1 MVMKIEINKDFIESY
16 LDFLNSL
23 KKDNDYAYY
32 PVKQGTTHDAI
43 NITLGLPFI
52 RISPDHGPNQTM
64 LGKNRSNPTSLLKA
78 IQFLD
83 KSWLTLK
90 KV

>member
-32 PVKQGTTHDAI
+32 PVKQGTTHD
-43 NITLGLPFI
+43 
-52 RISPDHGPNQTM
+52 
-64 LGKNRSNPTSLLKA
+64 GKNIDFIKIIPK
-78 IQFLD
+78 
-83 KSWLTLK
+83 KSFFYI
-90 KV
+90 